1 MSVKP
6 HIFGLNVNEDADAFE
21 QLYMGNY
28 RLAYKYCLRFVKTPS
43 ICEDIVQDVFA
54 WIWKNRK
61 AIHIQKSFT
70 SYLLKACHN
79 ACINY
84 FNKERNKK
92 DFVQKSLKKGI
103 RIEDGYSIIY
113 EEEMRNIL
121 NDLIDELPEQCRN
134 VFILSREKG
143 LKYKEIANQLN
154 ISPKT
159 VETQIYRALKFI
171 KRRLKY

>member
-1 MSVKP
+1 M
-6 HIFGLNVNEDADAFE
+6 
-21 QLYMGNY
+21 
-28 RLAYKYCLRFVKTPS
+28 
-43 ICEDIVQDVFA
+43 
-54 WIWKNRK
+54 
-61 AIHIQKSFT
+61 
-70 SYLLKACHN
+70 
-79 ACINY
+79 
-84 FNKERNKK
+84 
-92 DFVQKSLKKGI
+92 QKSLKKGI

-134 VFILSREKG
+134 IFILSREKG